1 MLIVDRGNE
10 GDLENNA
17 DDYMLHGG
25 SSDNEE
31 EEDDV
36 ASDGDD
42 VEYSSVR
49 NSTDEEGSD
58 EDDDDDMDGVTI
70 DLLERLPL
78 TPLLYNNNT
87 KQQGAAN
94 ELLRQTHAVSMNIM
108 CQRTSSSA
116 RWYLPLSVH
125 SISNKHSENDNDG
138 SSILTT
144 TTTLRIVDESS
155 KAIGNSTT
163 GVVPNEYRHGLLPDD
178 VIVSINGQMVGGQ
191 ELPNLGAILN
201 VMRSNLLHLKLGIR
215 RKDAAVAA
223 AGGKEE
229 QQSVTVDM

>member
-31 EEDDV
+31 EEDD
-36 ASDGDD
+36 GDD

-58 EDDDDDMDGVTI
+58 EDDDDDMDDDVDQSSGVTI

-163 GVVPNEYRHGLLPDD
+163 GVDD

-201 VMRSNLLHLKLGIR
+201 VMCSNLLHLKLGIR

-229 QQSVTVDM
+229 QQSVTADM

>member
-1 MLIVDRGNE
+1 MMLIVDRGNE

-58 EDDDDDMDGVTI
+58 EDDDDDMDDDVDQSSGVTI

-163 GVVPNEYRHGLLPDD
+163 GVDD

-223 AGGKEE
+223 ACGKEE
-229 QQSVTVDM
+229 QQSVTADM